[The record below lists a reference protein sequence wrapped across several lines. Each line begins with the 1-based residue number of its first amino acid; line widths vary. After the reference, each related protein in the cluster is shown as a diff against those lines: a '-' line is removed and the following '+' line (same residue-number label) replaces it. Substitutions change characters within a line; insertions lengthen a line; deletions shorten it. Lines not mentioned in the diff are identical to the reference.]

1 MSNSNNLRFYISD
14 KDLDWLQGY
23 KEDHD
28 FKNNGQLFQ
37 HFKELAQ
44 NEKKNSK
51 ETKDL
56 TDIRKQQ
63 RFTKEQ
69 VAILTEMVSE
79 FLMTQ
84 GMQIVGNGID
94 AEIYKS
100 AKKKV
105 KERINNRMEENDG
118 QLE

>member
-1 MSNSNNLRFYISD
+1 MIKTTFRATISD
-14 KDLDWLQGY
+14 ADLDWIQDY
-23 KEDHD
+23 KEKYNL
-28 FKNNGQLFQ
+28 KNNAEVL
-37 HFKELAQ
+37 HCLMESAKKERENL
-44 NEKKNSK
+44 NS
-51 ETKDL
+51 TKDL
-56 TDIRKQQ
+56 SDIKKQQ

-100 AKKKV
+100 AKRKV
-105 KERINNRMEENDG
+105 KERINNRMEENGG

>member
-14 KDLDWLQGY
+14 EDLDWLQGY
-23 KEDHD
+23 KEDHN
-28 FKNNGQLFQ
+28 FKNNGQLF
-37 HFKELAQ
+37 HHLKKMAQ
-44 NEKKNSK
+44 NEKEN
-51 ETKDL
+51 TKQLKDI
-56 TDIRKQQ
+56 TDIRKQL
-63 RFTKEQ
+63 RFNKEQ
-69 VAILTEMVSE
+69 VAILTEMISE

-100 AKKKV
+100 AKRKV
-105 KERINNRMEENDG
+105 KERINNRMEENGG

>member
-1 MSNSNNLRFYISD
+1 MIRTTFRVTITD
-14 KDLDWLQGY
+14 KDLDWIQDY
-23 KEDHD
+23 KEKMGL
-28 FKNNGQLFQ
+28 KNNIQFFNHL
-37 HFKELAQ
+37 KELAL
-44 NEKKNSK
+44 K
-51 ETKDL
+51 EQQLKEQLADVKDVK
-56 TDIRKQQ
+56 KQQ

-69 VAILTEMVSE
+69 VAILTEMISE

-100 AKKKV
+100 AKRKV
-105 KERINNRMEENDG
+105 KERINNRMEENGG

>member
-44 NEKKNSK
+44 NEKK
-51 ETKDL
+51 TQ
-56 TDIRKQQ
+56 RKQK
-63 RFTKEQ
+63 T
-69 VAILTEMVSE
+69 
-79 FLMTQ
+79 
-84 GMQIVGNGID
+84 
-94 AEIYKS
+94 
-100 AKKKV
+100 
-105 KERINNRMEENDG
+105 
-118 QLE
+118 